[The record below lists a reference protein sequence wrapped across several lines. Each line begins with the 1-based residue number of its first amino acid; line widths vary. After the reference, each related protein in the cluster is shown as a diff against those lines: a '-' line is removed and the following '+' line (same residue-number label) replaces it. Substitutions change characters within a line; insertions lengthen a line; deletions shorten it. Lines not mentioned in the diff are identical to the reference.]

1 VIFVFLILLSLYVMD
16 YKFAIVIIVA
26 DLMIDETLLA

>member
-1 VIFVFLILLSLYVMD
+1 MKLLILFSLSVMD

-26 DLMIDETLLA
+26 DLMIDESLLA

>member
-1 VIFVFLILLSLYVMD
+1 MKFLILFSLSVMD

-26 DLMIDETLLA
+26 DLMIDESLLA